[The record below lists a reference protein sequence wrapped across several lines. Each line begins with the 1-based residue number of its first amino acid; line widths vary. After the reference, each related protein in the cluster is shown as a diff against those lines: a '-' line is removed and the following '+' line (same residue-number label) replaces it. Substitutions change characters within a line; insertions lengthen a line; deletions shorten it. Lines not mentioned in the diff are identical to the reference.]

1 VHRICAIAGQLKRT
15 CRNCATVW
23 FVDAAE
29 LKGPSFGQLWD
40 AGVGLGRPGKRS
52 KKLRDLQRQSA
63 GRQAD
68 LSRCPSCRFNEYD
81 EQPS

>member
-29 LKGPSFGQLWD
+29 LKGPSFGQL
-40 AGVGLGRPGKRS
+40 
-52 KKLRDLQRQSA
+52 RDLQRQSA

-68 LSRCPSCRFNEYD
+68 LGRCPSCRFNEYD